1 MTALGEEDMYS
12 HTTELCIVDDTSN
25 LHETIAEYLGDE
37 YTIYY
42 ASEGAEYWQE
52 LQSIES
58 VSLEYDD
65 LQLPVMNGMLLIQKN
80 NDADFTSMH
89 DSSVIMLI
97 RQIDKMLVGQ
107 VDVYSDE
114 YIH

>member
-1 MTALGEEDMYS
+1 MNS

-52 LQSIES
+52 LQSLES
-58 VSLEYDD
+58 VTLDYDD
-65 LQLPVMNGMLLIQKN
+65 LQLPVMNGLLLIKRN
-80 NDADFTSMH
+80 NDAGFKQID
-89 DSSVIMLI
+89 DSSAIMLI
-97 RQIDKMLVGQ
+97 RQIDKVLVGQ